1 MEELTKDNIKVR
13 VRENAATFWERRQHE
28 LADAEIMEIVNHTP
42 RRGETPEC
50 GDFIPPVE
58 PNPPA
63 KKKKPHRLR
72 RAARA
77 VLRWMHK
84 EELFGVMTGALWATA
99 VLTAR
104 SGDYASAV
112 IRFALGAVALS
123 IAALLGRD

>member
-28 LADAEIMEIVNHTP
+28 LADAEIMEIVNNTP
-42 RRGETPEC
+42 RRGETPEY
-50 GDFIPPVE
+50 GDFIPPATKPTSE
-58 PNPPA
+58 
-63 KKKKPHRLR
+63 KKKPHRLR
-72 RAARA
+72 KAARA

-112 IRFALGAVALS
+112 IRFALGTLALS